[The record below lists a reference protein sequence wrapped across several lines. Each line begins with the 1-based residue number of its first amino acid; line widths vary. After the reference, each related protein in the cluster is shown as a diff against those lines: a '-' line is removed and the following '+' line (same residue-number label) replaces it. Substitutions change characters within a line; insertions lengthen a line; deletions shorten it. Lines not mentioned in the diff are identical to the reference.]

1 MKLKDELAHHRLAI
15 MRLRVRG
22 MNTKPSNYL
31 QDEITT
37 LRELGTAVVRQ
48 RDDLVRTLD
57 KAEAHIKFLEDELC
71 TVVADGHYS
80 RARGEA

>member
-1 MKLKDELAHHRLAI
+1 MKIKDELAQRSYHI

-22 MNTKPSNYL
+22 VSTKPQNYL
-31 QDEITT
+31 QDEINT
-37 LRELGTAVVRQ
+37 LRELSTAVVRQ

-80 RARGEA
+80 RARGEV

>member
-1 MKLKDELAHHRLAI
+1 MKLKDDLAQHRLAI

-31 QDEITT
+31 QEEINT
-37 LRELGTAVVRQ
+37 LRELSTAVVRQ

>member
-1 MKLKDELAHHRLAI
+1 MKFKDELAQHRLAI

-22 MNTKPSNYL
+22 VNTKPQNYL
-31 QDEITT
+31 QAEITT
-37 LRELGTAVVRQ
+37 LRELCTAVVRQ

-57 KAEAHIKFLEDELC
+57 KAEAHIKFLENEI
-71 TVVADGHYS
+71 

>member
-1 MKLKDELAHHRLAI
+1 MKLKDELAQHRLDI

-22 MNTKPSNYL
+22 MNTKPQNYL
-31 QDEITT
+31 QAEITT
-37 LRELGTAVVRQ
+37 LRELSIAVVRQ

-57 KAEAHIKFLEDELC
+57 KAESHIEFLENEI
-71 TVVADGHYS
+71 

>member
-1 MKLKDELAHHRLAI
+1 MKLKDELAQHRLAI

-22 MNTKPSNYL
+22 MNTTPSNYL
-31 QDEITT
+31 QDEINT
-37 LRELGTAVVRQ
+37 LRELSTAVVRQ

-57 KAEAHIKFLEDELC
+57 KAEAHIKFLENEI
-71 TVVADGHYS
+71 

>member
-22 MNTKPSNYL
+22 MNTKPRNYL
-31 QDEITT
+31 EDEINT
-37 LRELGTAVVRQ
+37 LRELSTAVVRQ

-80 RARGEA
+80 RARGEV

>member
-1 MKLKDELAHHRLAI
+1 MKLKDELAQHRLAI

-31 QDEITT
+31 QEEINT
-37 LRELGTAVVRQ
+37 LRELSTAVVRQ

-71 TVVADGHYS
+71 TVVADGHYF